1 MKQIIFII
9 IFIFFNI
16 SNSYSESYELEWTGD
31 IEFTKSIT
39 YQDKSI
45 FKIVHP
51 TGYWQDN
58 DGNFGNFSCIGW
70 VKNIKDK
77 ESLEVNC
84 EALDNENDRFWV
96 ILNRSSEIGA
106 GVGNTTYIDGTG
118 KYKKLINKKCKYAI
132 NYFQS
137 GFFYKQV
144 C

>member
-1 MKQIIFII
+1 MKIFYKIII
-9 IFIFFNI
+9 IFLYI
-16 SNSYSESYELEWTGD
+16 SNTYSKSYELEWTGD
-31 IEFTKSIT
+31 MEFTKSIT

-51 TGYWQDN
+51 TGYWEDS

-96 ILNRSSEIGA
+96 ILKRNSEIGA
-106 GVGNTTYIDGTG
+106 GVGTSTYIDATG
-118 KYKKLINKKCKYAI
+118 KYKKLLNKKCKYAI
-132 NYFQS
+132 NYFQT

>member
-1 MKQIIFII
+1 MKVFYTIII
-9 IFIFFNI
+9 IFLYI
-16 SNSYSESYELEWTGD
+16 SNTYSKSYELEWTGD
-31 IEFTKSIT
+31 MEFTKSIT

-45 FKIVHP
+45 CKIVHP
-51 TGYWQDN
+51 TGYWKDS

-96 ILNRSSEIGA
+96 ILNRNSEIGA
-106 GVGNTTYIDGTG
+106 GVGITTYIDATG
-118 KYKKLINKKCKYAI
+118 KYKKLLNKKCKYAI
-132 NYFQS
+132 NYFQT
-137 GFFYKQV
+137 GFFYKQL

>member
-1 MKQIIFII
+1 MKIFYILIIF
-9 IFIFFNI
+9 FLNI
-16 SNSYSESYELEWTGD
+16 SNTYSKSYELEWTGD

-51 TGYWQDN
+51 KGYWKDS
-58 DGNFGNFSCIGW
+58 DGNFGNFSCLGW

-77 ESLEVNC
+77 EILEVNC
-84 EALDNENDRFWV
+84 EALDNENDKFWV
-96 ILNRSSEIGA
+96 ILNRNSEIGA
-106 GVGNTTYIDGTG
+106 GVGVSTYIDATG

-132 NYFQS
+132 NYFQT

>member
-1 MKQIIFII
+1 MKIFFII
-9 IFIFFNI
+9 LIIFFNI
-16 SNSYSESYELEWTGD
+16 NNLYSESYELEWTGD
-31 IEFTKSIT
+31 MKFTKSIT

-132 NYFQS
+132 NYFQA
-137 GFFYKQV
+137 GFFYRQV

>member
-1 MKQIIFII
+1 MNFFYIILI
-9 IFIFFNI
+9 IFFNI
-16 SNSYSESYELEWTGD
+16 SNLFAENYELEWTGD
-31 IEFTKSIT
+31 MKFTKSIT

-58 DGNFGNFSCIGW
+58 NGNFGNFNCIGW

-77 ESLEVNC
+77 ENLEVNC

-96 ILNRSSEIGA
+96 ILNRNSEIGA
-106 GVGNTTYIDGTG
+106 GVGNTTYIDATG
-118 KYKKLINKKCKYAI
+118 KYKKFINKKCKYAI
-132 NYFQS
+132 NYFQA

>member
-1 MKQIIFII
+1 M
-9 IFIFFNI
+9 
-16 SNSYSESYELEWTGD
+16 
-31 IEFTKSIT
+31 EFTKSIT
-39 YQDKSI
+39 YQDRSI

-51 TGYWQDN
+51 TGYQKDS

-84 EALDNENDRFWV
+84 EALDNEKERFWV
-96 ILNRSSEIGA
+96 ILKRSSEIGA
-106 GVGNTTYIDGTG
+106 GVGITTYIDATD
-118 KYKKLINKKCKYAI
+118 KYKKLLNKKCKYAI
-132 NYFQS
+132 NYFQT

>member
-1 MKQIIFII
+1 MKIYYIILII
-9 IFIFFNI
+9 LLNI
-16 SNSYSESYELEWTGD
+16 SNSYSKNYQLEWTGD
-31 IEFTKSIT
+31 MKFTKSIT

-132 NYFQS
+132 NYFQAA
-137 GFFYKQV
+137 FFYKQV

>member
-1 MKQIIFII
+1 MKFFYTIII
-9 IFIFFNI
+9 IFLYI
-16 SNSYSESYELEWTGD
+16 SNSYSKSYELEWTGD

-51 TGYWQDN
+51 IGYWKDS

-84 EALDNENDRFWV
+84 EALDNENDRFRV
-96 ILNRSSEIGA
+96 ILNRNSEIGA
-106 GVGNTTYIDGTG
+106 GVGITTYIDATG
-118 KYKKLINKKCKYAI
+118 KYVKLLNKKCKYPI
-132 NYFQS
+132 NYFQT